1 MNIFLFVLSFII
13 FLASFPMFTY
23 SFVVPEVWAAPLFA
37 AGILTA
43 CLAFVIPIV
52 VLGRSEQR

>member
-1 MNIFLFVLSFII
+1 
-13 FLASFPMFTY
+13 MFSY